1 MVFPKKY
8 FIMDIILLADLD
20 KVGDKHEVV
29 TVKNGYGR
37 NYLIPQGLAL
47 IANATNMKKL
57 DDLKAKEDAAEAA
70 KVDVYKDIATKLE
83 GKTLNIGAKAG
94 TSGKIFG
101 SVTTIQIVQ
110 ALKEQF
116 DVEVLR
122 KKVSLED
129 IKEVGAYTAT
139 LNLHPEVVVEL
150 PIEVAA
156 E

>member
-1 MVFPKKY
+1 
-8 FIMDIILLADLD
+8 MDIILLADLD

-57 DDLKAKEDAAEAA
+57 DDLKAKEEAAEAA
-70 KVDVYKDIATKLE
+70 KVDVYRDIATKLE

-101 SVTTIQIVQ
+101 SVTSIQIVQ

-129 IKEVGAYTAT
+129 IKEVGTYTAT

>member
-1 MVFPKKY
+1 
-8 FIMDIILLADLD
+8 MDIILLADID

-57 DDLKAKEDAAEAA
+57 DDLKAKEAAAEAA
-70 KVDVYKDIATKLE
+70 KVDVYKDIAAKLE

-101 SVTTIQIVQ
+101 SVTSIQIVQ

-122 KKVSLED
+122 KKVSLD
-129 IKEVGAYTAT
+129 DVKELGTYTAT